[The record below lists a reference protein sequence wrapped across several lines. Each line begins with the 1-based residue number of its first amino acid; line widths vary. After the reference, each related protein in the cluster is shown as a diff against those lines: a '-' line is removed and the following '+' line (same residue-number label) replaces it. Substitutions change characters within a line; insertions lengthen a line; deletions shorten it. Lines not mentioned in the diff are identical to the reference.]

1 MQHCDPHNPQHAAV
15 AAAAS
20 AAAPA
25 QPATDILL
33 NAVKSEIPITLQ
45 LQYPAAAAAAA
56 ALPQFPAVPQMPQQ
70 PVQISLPTIDTSAIL
85 NTYTTPSTS
94 SATLT
99 VPSAQGQQQQHLH
112 QQQQQAGHSSGN
124 RDDYLLSQDWR
135 TINWLAP

>member
-1 MQHCDPHNPQHAAV
+1 MQHFDPHNPQHAAV

-56 ALPQFPAVPQMPQQ
+56 ALPQFPAVPQNCARSGIFGGELLEWHFWRS
-70 PVQISLPTIDTSAIL
+70 VFGDKFLE
-85 NTYTTPSTS
+85 
-94 SATLT
+94 
-99 VPSAQGQQQQHLH
+99 
-112 QQQQQAGHSSGN
+112 GHFC
-124 RDDYLLSQDWR
+124 
-135 TINWLAP
+135 